1 MCYFRQHKER
11 IRVSQGSRD
20 KVEFPQ
26 LLNLLLLVPDS
37 SEYLPIKTIHSVRYE
52 TNSLKGFNT
61 EGEHVNYSRS
71 RW

>member
-26 LLNLLLLVPDS
+26 LLNLLLPVPDS
-37 SEYLPIKTIHSVRYE
+37 SEYLPIKTIHSVQYE
-52 TNSLKGFNT
+52 TYSLKGFNT